1 MKTRDD
7 RVKEEGSEP
16 INGGTQKEMVGRR
29 PGKGHRTGKERD
41 DVVER
46 NEVQGA
52 RRSVEDRKGDK
63 KAHRDIDIRTG

>member
-1 MKTRDD
+1 MIGLRKR
-7 RVKEEGSEP
+7 GGEP
-16 INGGTQKEMVGRR
+16 IKGGTQKEMVRRR

-52 RRSVEDRKGDK
+52 RRSVEDRKGDEE
-63 KAHRDIDIRTG
+63 AHRNIDIRTG